1 MDTGVVH
8 YCCCQRNS
16 GTDWSVNICGRTHDT
31 HTHVL
36 VLDIN
41 AVSAQLRN
49 THTEINDK
57 FALLEDLWMRR
68 FRRRPLCH
76 WTCGTDK
83 LLSRERKIKQTN
95 RSLLYIRN
103 GMFTVVV
110 SCPYK
115 ILRKHVERTHTH
127 TNTTIAPLCII
138 RRSTSGSKICLFLS
152 FQWPVLPHTVHDRIA
167 FNGVARWANGNFVS
181 ISKLKKLFHKTFDRL
196 CSSFPRDKRERT

>member
-127 TNTTIAPLCII
+127 TWTQRLRHFALYDAPLPVRKYVCFCLSNDQYCRYSPRQNRIQ
-138 RRSTSGSKICLFLS
+138 RCGAMGEWQFCVHFKIKE
-152 FQWPVLPHTVHDRIA
+152 I
-167 FNGVARWANGNFVS
+167 VS
-181 ISKLKKLFHKTFDRL
+181 
-196 CSSFPRDKRERT
+196 